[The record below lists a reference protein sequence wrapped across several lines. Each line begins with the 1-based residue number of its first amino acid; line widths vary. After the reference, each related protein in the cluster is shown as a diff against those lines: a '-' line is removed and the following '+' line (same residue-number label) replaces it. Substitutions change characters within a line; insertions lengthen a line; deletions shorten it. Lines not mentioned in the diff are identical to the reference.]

1 MKRAPLSAVNFCR
14 CVARHCLGSATG
26 MLVGGAMMNF
36 VFIQMESLMMLSL
49 FLCVLDFLATELLA

>member
-1 MKRAPLSAVNFCR
+1 MKRPLLSAVNFCR

-36 VFIQMESLMMLSL
+36 VFIRMGSLMMLSL
-49 FLCVLDFLATELLA
+49 FLCA